1 MKLNFKIN
9 NKLLKQ
15 TSNSI
20 DNTDSERQNT
30 NIKLKISSSSK
41 NYPNINYTFLPKLN
55 ESESHQ
61 IIKQNNEY
69 LELEENTNTDYKEEL
84 NVITSL
90 WDELGVTE
98 DYKYQ
103 FNQILESN
111 NYNSKIL
118 FFQEKE
124 NLQKF
129 KTSLIKL
136 KKEINNRENNIKNLL
151 KIIRIIDE
159 EKEAN
164 QNLLK
169 EVVNIIKSLRLNAV
183 NIVIYINRVRE
194 LGFYYYFQ
202 GKWDLTKIKN
212 EYIYNNNYL
221 LQMSEDLYFLRNCS
235 LNKYIEIGN
244 EKIDAFLTNC
254 SQLYKDYMNI
264 DNEKI
269 IIPISDDLIKLI
281 EQCVYFVIQDQIMD
295 NIYQKKSLAVTKNNS
310 MNGMNRSNSTKI
322 KIKKVPSRPMTSK
335 GIFNINNN
343 NINNYKDS
351 KKNVNNIFNGLEN
364 RLLHTFKN
372 GNNIEYNN
380 LFQLSTK
387 LNEPKNNFIP
397 ESTRIK
403 NRAFNQDGVI
413 SFDYNNGAQ
422 KKIKIEH
429 EIISSMNSFNGKN
442 RTYLEKNRNNS
453 NEKIIIE
460 NEKLKKDNQVIK
472 NELQKLSK
480 KIEENEK
487 FKKKLED
494 KLDLQKKEMIHNS
507 NSVEEIKLQLLK
519 EKKEIEQKLKDEI
532 EKNIKSKK
540 ENKIINKEIQLQI
553 DKSKYTNNIKHI
565 NIYKKHNLQKIK
577 NKYNI
582 EYYKD
587 NVESLIDKLKLDKFI
602 DKIDI
607 KLKQIFDLE
616 NKIYN
621 KEFYLKGQN
630 PKILICKLNEKK
642 IIGVCS
648 FYFNNNSIQK
658 GILYVNYICV
668 IEDKENSFEQ
678 IYDIIK
684 FIKENENYNKIIIDL
699 NENNNENKENI
710 IINYLKENVG
720 FNFNIINNKSQL
732 IYNNENKD
740 YNDNNNND
748 GYLNVDIISL
758 LSLIKKNNIRIND
771 IINDNYKYINNLPI
785 FLLLLNQKKFVIDFN
800 VNIDKPGINNL
811 IKESNSIINLLLP
824 ENNNIEELISI
835 IEKSN
840 IKDEIKGSLCFKN
853 SSIINSF
860 GLIKLNINLNF
871 KNILQLK
878 YKNFYYNRIASS
890 DIEII
895 KDTNNSCVIYN
906 IPSLNENI
914 NILILELNEK
924 IKNILINN
932 DSNIY
937 ELFLNYYKTLNN
949 KIIGEMINILIPS
962 FKIEKH
968 FQTQKKTDDLK
979 KVDIYESINKNN
991 VFDLG
996 LLDEYLNIKFK
1007 EEDININ
1014 GQVNY
1019 FINNKDIIINNEFL
1033 LGIINN
1039 NKNKI
1044 NESNE
1049 LSLIQLSYIS
1059 KDDWIKYN

>member
-1 MKLNFKIN
+1 MYI

-20 DNTDSERQNT
+20 DNSDSERQNT

-61 IIKQNNEY
+61 TIKRNNEY

-111 NYNSKIL
+111 NYNSKII
-118 FFQEKE
+118 FIQEKE

-151 KIIRIIDE
+151 KIIKIIDD

-164 QNLLK
+164 KNILK

-235 LNKYIEIGN
+235 LNKYIEMGN

-254 SQLYKDYMNI
+254 SQLNKDYMNI

-281 EQCVYFVIQDQIMD
+281 EQCIFFVIQDQIMD
-295 NIYQKKSLAVTKNNS
+295 NIYQKKSLAITKNNS
-310 MNGMNRSNSTKI
+310 INGMNRSNSTKI

-335 GIFNINNN
+335 GIFN
-343 NINNYKDS
+343 NNYKDN

-364 RLLHTFKN
+364 RLLHPFKN

-403 NRAFNQDGVI
+403 NRAFNQNGII
-413 SFDYNNGAQ
+413 SYNNNSAQ

-442 RTYLEKNRNNS
+442 RTYLEKNRNDS

-460 NEKLKKDNQVIK
+460 NEKLKKENQIIK
-472 NELQKLSK
+472 NELEKLSK

-494 KLDLQKKEMIHNS
+494 KLDLQKKEMDHNS
-507 NSVEEIKLQLLK
+507 ISVEEIKLQLLK

-532 EKNIKSKK
+532 EKNIKNKK

-553 DKSKYTNNIKHI
+553 DKSKNNIKYI

-577 NKYNI
+577 NKYKI

-587 NVESLIDKLKLDKFI
+587 NLESLIDKLKLDKFI

-607 KLKQIFDLE
+607 KLKQFFDLE

-630 PKILICKLNEKK
+630 PKILLCKLNEKK

-648 FYFNNNSIQK
+648 FYFNNNSNEK
-658 GILYVNYICV
+658 GILYINYICV

-684 FIKENENYNKIIIDL
+684 FIKENEKYNKIIIDLNSL

-710 IINYLKENVG
+710 IINYFKENIG
-720 FNFNIINNKSQL
+720 FNFSIINNKSQL
-732 IYNNENKD
+732 IYNNENID
-740 YNDNNNND
+740 YNNNND
-748 GYLNVDIISL
+748 GYLDVDIISL
-758 LSLIKKNNIRIND
+758 LSLVKKDNIKIND
-771 IINDNYKYINNLPI
+771 IDR
-785 FLLLLNQKKFVIDFN
+785 
-800 VNIDKPGINNL
+800 
-811 IKESNSIINLLLP
+811 
-824 ENNNIEELISI
+824 
-835 IEKSN
+835 KS
-840 IKDEIKGSLCFKN
+840 
-853 SSIINSF
+853 
-860 GLIKLNINLNF
+860 
-871 KNILQLK
+871 
-878 YKNFYYNRIASS
+878 
-890 DIEII
+890 
-895 KDTNNSCVIYN
+895 V
-906 IPSLNENI
+906 
-914 NILILELNEK
+914 
-924 IKNILINN
+924 
-932 DSNIY
+932 
-937 ELFLNYYKTLNN
+937 
-949 KIIGEMINILIPS
+949 
-962 FKIEKH
+962 
-968 FQTQKKTDDLK
+968 
-979 KVDIYESINKNN
+979 V
-991 VFDLG
+991 
-996 LLDEYLNIKFK
+996 
-1007 EEDININ
+1007 
-1014 GQVNY
+1014 
-1019 FINNKDIIINNEFL
+1019 
-1033 LGIINN
+1033 
-1039 NKNKI
+1039 
-1044 NESNE
+1044 
-1049 LSLIQLSYIS
+1049 
-1059 KDDWIKYN
+1059 